1 MVANNI
7 VEIEGVNY
15 AVVETFDIDNN
26 KYALIAPMEGEEPNV
41 NKSSVIRLED
51 GFVYPVDQEE
61 EKQKVAKKL
70 NELMNAN

>member
-1 MVANNI
+1 MVANSI

-26 KYALIAPMEGEEPNV
+26 KYALIAPMEGEVPNI